1 MPPQD
6 APVHKAIEIALD
18 RDRGCSFRPFV
29 FLPTLATAKDARMTE
44 NTSIKQGFLGQQ
56 TLCRG
61 SATLQSEPPSSH
73 ESSIKITG
81 SRRGLSLLSGLWVE
95 SYPSD
100 NSTNL
105 PNTLG
110 KTLCIGRPSLL
121 CDLPSGG
128 QGFLDLSVHSP
139 ASHQRGKSNSPVR
152 GLLAAGC
159 V

>member
-1 MPPQD
+1 
-6 APVHKAIEIALD
+6 
-18 RDRGCSFRPFV
+18 
-29 FLPTLATAKDARMTE
+29 MTE

-100 NSTNL
+100 NNTNL

-110 KTLCIGRPSLL
+110 TKPFVSGAQACFVISL
-121 CDLPSGG
+121 
-128 QGFLDLSVHSP
+128 QGAKGSWTSQSIPPHPTKGESRI
-139 ASHQRGKSNSPVR
+139 HQ
-152 GLLAAGC
+152 
-159 V
+159 